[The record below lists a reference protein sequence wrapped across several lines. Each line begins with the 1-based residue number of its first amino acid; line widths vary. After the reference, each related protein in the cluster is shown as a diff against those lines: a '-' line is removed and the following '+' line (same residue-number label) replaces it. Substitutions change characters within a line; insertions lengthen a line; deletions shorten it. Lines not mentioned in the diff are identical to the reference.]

1 MTVLLSRFTPSVMP
15 AETLEG
21 IFIGREHILDAVM
34 RRIKDAANSDTRN
47 HTLLVGPRGAGK
59 THLIALAYHRTK
71 ALIATGLPLQLA
83 WLPEDPWTIASY
95 RHLLGV
101 IAERLETDPSRAPR
115 GTEAELEARL
125 VAHAEDHGTIVVLV
139 ENLDRVL
146 TQLGDTGQQKLRHF
160 LQHECRMLLV
170 ATSTTLDRNLADQ
183 ARPFY
188 GFFTSTRLRPFTA
201 EEGRDMLAAIAARAG
216 NQELVEFLHTDRGL
230 GRVKAIAHL
239 AGGQPRLWALLSSSL
254 DVRELD
260 SLVDLLLTRFDD
272 LTPYYQEQLA
282 AISPQQRLIV
292 AELAEANHPLHVG
305 ALATRLEIDQR
316 SLAKSVSDL
325 VDRAWLRAVTTP
337 FADLLD
343 RRRTY
348 YELAEPMARLAF
360 QLKDSRGEP
369 LRLVVDFIKSW
380 FDPDDLGRIDREG
393 ALGSYLPILRQEFE
407 SDAVGG
413 VVRRLTSLP
422 ITRAPALDL
431 LGRLDDTL
439 AATMDGDASDL
450 MELPTNLRVVLEG
463 RLEAKNDQTTE
474 MIDLRCTMHDEALEE
489 VGDVPTKATN
499 RWIRRAERLLTAQPD
514 DGHLRLI
521 LIRWLAQAWRFPEAE
536 AALEALFPR
545 TGDDELHRLLAT
557 GWLAAAYQNAGSLN
571 QAIPLL
577 EQNLT
582 DTERIFGPQHPDAL
596 RSRNDLAY
604 AYRSAGDFTRAIP
617 MLEQNLI
624 AYERILGPSHPDTF
638 SSRDN
643 LANTYDSVGNLAR
656 AIALHEENIAYRE
669 RVLGFDHPHTLYSH
683 NNLAVSRG
691 AAGDAAGAVAA
702 FAELLPIYERVLGAE
717 HPDTLTIR
725 NNLASYLGETG
736 DAAGAATAFAE
747 LLPIYERVLGAEHPD
762 TLRARNNLASWRGE
776 AGDATGAATTFAEL
790 LPIYERVL
798 GAEHPR
804 TQIAR
809 NNLARWRRQVRD
821 TGGAA

>member
-34 RRIKDAANSDTRN
+34 RRIRDAANSDTRN

-71 ALIATGLPLQLA
+71 ALIGTGLPLQLA

-101 IAERLETDPSRAPR
+101 IAERLETDPPLAAR

-125 VAHAEDHGTIVVLV
+125 VAHAECHGTIVVLV
-139 ENLDRVL
+139 ESLDRIL
-146 TQLGDTGQQKLRHF
+146 AQLGDTGQQKLRHF

-183 ARPFY
+183 GRPFY

-254 DVRELD
+254 EVRELD

-325 VDRAWLRAVTTP
+325 VDRGWLRAVATP

-431 LGRLDDTL
+431 LGRLDDAL
-439 AATMDGDASDL
+439 AATMDGDASEL
-450 MELPTNLRVVLEG
+450 MELPTNLRVVLEE
-463 RLEAKNDQTTE
+463 RLEAENDRTTE

-536 AALEALFPR
+536 AALEALFPC

-624 AYERILGPSHPDTF
+624 TYERILGPSHLDTF

-717 HPDTLTIR
+717 HPDTL
-725 NNLASYLGETG
+725 
-736 DAAGAATAFAE
+736 
-747 LLPIYERVLGAEHPD
+747 
-762 TLRARNNLASWRGE
+762 RARNNLASWRGE

-809 NNLARWRRQVRD
+809 NNLARWRRQARD
-821 TGGAA
+821 TGGGA